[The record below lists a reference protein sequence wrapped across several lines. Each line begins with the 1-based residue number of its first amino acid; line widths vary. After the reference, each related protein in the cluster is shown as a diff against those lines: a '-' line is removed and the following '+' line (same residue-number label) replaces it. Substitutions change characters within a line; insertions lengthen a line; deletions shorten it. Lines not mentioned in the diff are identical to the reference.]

1 MGGSFC
7 LAGAFGLPSAFQAG
21 RVGGFTAALQRFGI
35 GRLAAV
41 LGVAAGVAAV
51 LVALMLRVGQ
61 SPDAL
66 LYSGLDLK
74 EASEVTSALDQA
86 GIKYASRG
94 DGSTIMVNRDDVGT
108 ARMSIASK
116 GLVTSGS
123 VGYELFDNQSVLGQ
137 TEFQQNLNEKR
148 ALEGELARTILG
160 YQGISTAKVLI
171 ALPRREMFA
180 SEAGEPTAAVVV
192 GVGARGLTGD
202 QVEAIRSVVASAVP
216 GLKPTRVTV
225 SDTSNRT
232 LASGSDETGFS
243 ASTARD
249 AQAQTESQLQA
260 RIKDIVEGVVGAG
273 NARVQVTA
281 EIDRARSTTQEQRFD
296 PDGQVVR
303 STSTNGSE
311 STDTSGDPAGGATAT
326 NNIPGGAPPV
336 ATPAGA
342 SEKASTETT
351 NYEISNTSTTTVKEA
366 GDVKKL
372 AVAVAID
379 GVWTP
384 AADGKGEPTYAARPA
399 ADIQKID
406 ALVKAAIGFNAER
419 GDLVTVEQARFSRDA
434 SALGG
439 TEAKSSMFDFGK
451 NDIMRGVELL
461 VLLVTGLLLIF
472 FVLRPLLKTAQGSGG
487 VPAMAGVG
495 AGGVP
500 VTMLE
505 TSEVG
510 GIAGQLTGP
519 GGEIDQR
526 LDIARV
532 QGQVKASSVRRVA
545 DFVDKHPDESAS
557 ILRNWVHEG

>member
-1 MGGSFC
+1 M
-7 LAGAFGLPSAFQAG
+7 
-21 RVGGFTAALQRFGI
+21 GGFTAALQRFGI

-41 LGVAAGVAAV
+41 LGVAAGVTAV
-51 LVALMLRVGQ
+51 LIALMLRVGQ

-74 EASEVTSALDQA
+74 EASEITSALDQS

-108 ARMSIASK
+108 ARMMVASR
-116 GLVTSGS
+116 GLVSSGS
-123 VGYELFDNQSVLGQ
+123 VGYELFDTQSVLGQ

-160 YQGISTAKVLI
+160 YQGIATAKVLI

-180 SEAGEPTAAVVV
+180 TEAGEPTAAVVV
-192 GVGARGLTGD
+192 GVGARGLTGA
-202 QVEAIRSVVASAVP
+202 QVEAIRNVVASAVT
-216 GLKPTRVTV
+216 GMKPERVTV

-232 LASGSDETGFS
+232 LAAGSEGGEFSS
-243 ASTARD
+243 ASAQD
-249 AQAQTESQLQA
+249 AKNTTESQLQA

-281 EIDRARSTTQEQRFD
+281 DIDHSRSTTQEQKFD

-311 STDTSGDPAGGATAT
+311 STDTTSDPSGGATAT

-336 ATPAGA
+336 ATPAGSA
-342 SEKASTETT
+342 EKASTETT
-351 NYEISNTSTTTVKEA
+351 NYEISNTTTTTVKEA
-366 GDVKKL
+366 GEVKKL
-372 AVAVAID
+372 AVAVAVD

-384 AADGKGEPTYAARPA
+384 AADGKGEPTYAPRSAE
-399 ADIQKID
+399 DIAKID
-406 ALVKAAIGFNAER
+406 ALVKAAIGFDQTR
-419 GDLVTVEQARFSRDA
+419 GDQVKVEQTRFSRDA

-439 TEAKSSMFDFGK
+439 TEAKSSLLDFTK
-451 NDIMRGVELL
+451 ADIMRGVELL

-472 FVLRPLLKTAQGSGG
+472 FVLRPLLKAAQGTGG
-487 VPAMAGVG
+487 GGGAPGQFAG

-500 VTMLE
+500 TTMLE
-505 TSEVG
+505 TSEMG
-510 GIAGQLTGP
+510 GVAGHLPGP
-519 GGEIDQR
+519 ANEMEQR
-526 LDIARV
+526 LDFARV
-532 QGQVKASSVRRVA
+532 QGQVKASSVRKVA
-545 DFVDKHPDESAS
+545 EFVEKHPDESAA
-557 ILRNWVHEG
+557 ILRSWVHEG